1 MSAKARQEEK
11 AARRV
16 KLKLNM
22 AKRPNV
28 NENIPPP
35 TSPQSVLAE
44 ATTLAAT
51 VLPTD
56 MKGKL
61 VASLLIDAIGSSSY
75 LLPILGEGFDLAWAP
90 ISMILVGAMYDGVM
104 PNLKYVALAEELL
117 PFTDIIPTA
126 TLGWLRE
133 FGPEIVEAKMGERRN
148 KRTKHN

>member
-1 MSAKARQEEK
+1 MLDTIKKIQT
-11 AARRV
+11 
-16 KLKLNM
+16 M

-35 TSPQSVLAE
+35 TTSPQSVLAE